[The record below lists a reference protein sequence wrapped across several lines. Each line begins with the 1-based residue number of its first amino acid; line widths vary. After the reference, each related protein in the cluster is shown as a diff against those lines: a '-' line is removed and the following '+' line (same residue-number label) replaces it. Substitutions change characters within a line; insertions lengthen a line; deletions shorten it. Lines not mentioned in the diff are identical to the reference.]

1 MTCLCRR
8 DRFTPLSN
16 SGQPQIGDTMTTRR
30 LAIANGELDQDYA
43 YLHVYNRD
51 DKSDRGAK
59 CFLDFRSGHNL
70 TGDEE
75 RSLCN
80 RIRGAMALLDEIAST
95 VPWDPAESDPA
106 VLPEV
111 FANRIIQRARELRAL

>member
-1 MTCLCRR
+1 
-8 DRFTPLSN
+8 
-16 SGQPQIGDTMTTRR
+16 MTTRR
-30 LAIANGELDQDYA
+30 LAIATGELDHGYA

-51 DKSDRGAK
+51 DKGDLLAK
-59 CFLDFRSGHNL
+59 CALDFDGAHDL
-70 TGDEE
+70 TGLEQKQ
-75 RSLCN
+75 LCD